1 MVTNYIQFHEK
12 IKNEGI
18 KYCCTFIGMMFYQ
31 FVVLSVG
38 TAVFYMPRPK
48 LCRNLATGCVVM
60 WLQIELIVWAGVI
73 FSNMLFLFLRSLIK
87 HKVLVDGFLDETKR
101 LP

>member
-1 MVTNYIQFHEK
+1 MVANFIQYHDK

-18 KYCCTFIGMMFYQ
+18 KHGCTFLAMMLYLL
-31 FVVLSVG
+31 VVLLVG
-38 TAVFYMPRPK
+38 NAVFFMPRPK
-48 LCRNLATGCVVM
+48 ACRNLATGCVVM
-60 WLQIELIVWAGVI
+60 WLQIELMLWAGVI
-73 FSNMLFLFLRSLIK
+73 LSNVLFLFLRSCIK